1 MVESAVYIYFWSE
14 TERASYFT
22 KFSVICS
29 FWSLSRFSASIYSKC
44 HSETCSYLISKYS
57 VAALETFKIR
67 GFWYSTNCST
77 NIKSKVVLK
86 EIEVYQDSILNR
98 RRIEKWR
105 RRKDSIASTPNCLTS
120 PGINDKGLHH
130 KQTNKH
136 YTFAASWDVARF
148 ANVCFVRFCRFESKM
163 LVRSCAFVSA
173 NVNHSRPV
181 QIKAE

>member
-130 KQTNKH
+130 TPTNKQTNISH
-136 YTFAASWDVARF
+136 SPRLWTLHVLQ
-148 ANVCFVRFCRFESKM
+148 M
-163 LVRSCAFVSA
+163 FVSCGF
-173 NVNHSRPV
+173 VDSRATCLCEVALSFLLTWIIPALS
-181 QIKAE
+181 K